1 MAKFDKYCKAWKAQ
15 RCGII
20 RIAIVLISFIVFC
33 ILLGGGLHYEKIN
46 AREMQMTEVLQVGT
60 QGNTY
65 SKDFGAGLGKM
76 AFERGFSLD
85 SEAADKFEKFQ
96 LWDNNP
102 DLKMCYGRYKEQDK
116 LYDYN
121 TADCGTVYIPKVGEC
136 DEKAVDGLQVP
147 VSEYD
152 HDVYIEDNETRRNAG
167 KKAYRERGGLSA
179 FNVIGA
185 FGIFII
191 GVLVALTT
199 KEKRACYL
207 VALSALPFIIVLG
220 AIGQPPGVEF
230 DDWIECKGMEDLRY
244 YGSEPASTCY
254 VKNQNKLIWYDILKR
269 DEVER
274 VDAECSGL
282 SKRKCKGDCEWVT
295 SNEQSEAETRTLHY
309 KKALTE
315 NTCRSKLLTG
325 YNVWGCDDVEKLYW
339 ETSGV
344 RWQGTS
350 RKRLNKAV
358 RSTDGASLAS
368 VKESHNNFKLST
380 DMCLKRKSSNCVTDF
395 LDLGFCRDMC
405 SMTSNPEWYGHS
417 HSDDII
423 WGPMV
428 PVWRKISGHRT
439 HDPDGLV
446 KERLDKWAVCTA
458 EEIAYVE
465 LAQGFKKK
473 EKDDVPLNCLSNQD
487 GGQRSKF
494 MDRRLNRKRAVDTCF
509 VIYILLT
516 VVDILLI
523 FALLMLEIMP
533 YKKEHINVTAAG
545 IANPRAPN
553 NGIQMTNQPINNM
566 QVTRVT
572 AAGIANPRAAN
583 NGIQMTNQPINNT
596 QVTRAQNYRLQTTN
610 QPTNNI
616 PVTIPNL
623 AVPGQNHM
631 MQMTNQP
638 INNIPVTIPNGAVPG
653 QILQI
658 QTPQGNAIQVQV
670 PEGAVPGQIVMVKSG

>member
-1 MAKFDKYCKAWKAQ
+1 
-15 RCGII
+15 
-20 RIAIVLISFIVFC
+20 
-33 ILLGGGLHYEKIN
+33 
-46 AREMQMTEVLQVGT
+46 
-60 QGNTY
+60 
-65 SKDFGAGLGKM
+65 
-76 AFERGFSLD
+76 
-85 SEAADKFEKFQ
+85 
-96 LWDNNP
+96 
-102 DLKMCYGRYKEQDK
+102 MCYGRYKEQDK
-116 LYDYN
+116 LDDYN

-147 VSEYD
+147 VSDYD
-152 HDVYIEDNETRRNAG
+152 HDVYIEDNETRRIAH
-167 KKAYRERGGLSA
+167 KKAYRERDGLSP

-220 AIGQPPGVEF
+220 AIGQPPDVEF

-254 VKNQNKLIWYDILKR
+254 VKNQNKLHWYDILKR

-274 VDAECSGL
+274 VDAKCSGRYPL
-282 SKRKCKGDCEWVT
+282 SERKCKGDCEWVT
-295 SNEQSEAETRTLHY
+295 ADEQFEGETPTLRY
-309 KKALTE
+309 KKELTK

-325 YNVWGCDDVEKLYW
+325 YNVWVCDDVEKLFW

-368 VKESHNNFKLST
+368 VKELHNNFQLST
-380 DMCLKRKSSNCVTDF
+380 DMCLKRKSSNCVIDF

-405 SMTSNPEWYGHS
+405 SMTSSPEWYGDF

-423 WGPMV
+423 WGPLV
-428 PVWRKISGHRT
+428 QVWRKISGHRT
-439 HDPDGLV
+439 HDPDGLE
-446 KERLDKWAVCTA
+446 KERLDKWALCTA

-465 LAQGFKKK
+465 LAQGFKKM

-509 VIYILLT
+509 VIYIILT

-523 FALLMLEIMP
+523 FALLVLEITP
-533 YKKEHINVTAAG
+533 YKKKHINVTAAG
-545 IANPRAPN
+545 IANPRAP
-553 NGIQMTNQPINNM
+553 
-566 QVTRVT
+566 
-572 AAGIANPRAAN
+572 N

-616 PVTIPNL
+616 PVTIPNF
-623 AVPGQNHM
+623 AVPGQNHRM

-670 PEGAVPGQIVMVKSG
+670 PEGAVPGQIVMVKFR